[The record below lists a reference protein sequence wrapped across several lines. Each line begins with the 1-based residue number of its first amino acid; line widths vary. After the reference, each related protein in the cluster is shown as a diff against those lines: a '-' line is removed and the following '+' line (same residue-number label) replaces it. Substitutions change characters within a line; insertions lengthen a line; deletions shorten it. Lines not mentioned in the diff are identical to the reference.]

1 MTGRDTVFALGAI
14 VVAIAIAMILLV
26 GSMAAGAD
34 ESGRSRFFFV
44 NFGGRVAQP
53 VRAAVDAGKVPVPLR
68 AVVPFQRG
76 VSDTARD
83 AAGYLL
89 VVIGVSAVLVLGRDQ
104 VLGAYHAAR
113 GSWRDQLR
121 VFGTGVA
128 VLLLLVSATFL
139 GGVVLLGALAA
150 GFRDAPTGIQFGLQ
164 VGLMTIA
171 VFAAGFLLVTLVGF
185 AAASWRLG
193 DTIFGTRVMT
203 GWAGGIPGPLVA
215 LIGATILYVLMQL
228 PAVGGL
234 VAFAVVAY
242 ALGTVVV
249 ARLGPGLAAPAPPPS
264 SGSGL
269 TWKREEG

>member
-14 VVAIAIAMILLV
+14 VIALAIATILLV

-34 ESGRSRFFFV
+34 ETGRSRSFFFV
-44 NFGGRVAQP
+44 NFGNRAVP
-53 VRAAVDAGKVPVPLR
+53 VRTAAAAGDVPFPLR

-89 VVIGVSAVLVLGRDQ
+89 VVIGVAAVLVLGRTQ

-113 GSWRDQLR
+113 GTWRDQLR
-121 VFGTGVA
+121 VLGTGVA
-128 VLLLLVSATFL
+128 VLLLLASATFL

-150 GFRDAPTGIQFGLQ
+150 GFREAPAAIQFGLQ
-164 VGLMTIA
+164 VGLMTMA
-171 VFAAGFLLVTLVGF
+171 VFVAALLLVTFVGF

-193 DTIFGTRVMT
+193 DALLGLRAMNR
-203 GWAGGIPGPLVA
+203 WAGGIPGPLVA

-228 PAVGGL
+228 PAVGGV

-242 ALGTVVV
+242 ALGAVVV
-249 ARLGPGLAAPAPPPS
+249 ARLGAAPAS
-264 SGSGL
+264 IVS
-269 TWKREEG
+269 

>member
-14 VVAIAIAMILLV
+14 VIALAIATILLV

-34 ESGRSRFFFV
+34 ETGRSRSFFFV
-44 NFGGRVAQP
+44 NFGNRAAP
-53 VRAAVDAGKVPVPLR
+53 VRTAVAAGDVPIPLR

-89 VVIGVSAVLVLGRDQ
+89 VVIGVAAVLVLGRGQ

-113 GSWRDQLR
+113 GTWRDQLR
-121 VFGTGVA
+121 LLGTGVA
-128 VLLLLVSATFL
+128 VLLLLASATFL

-150 GFRDAPTGIQFGLQ
+150 GFREAPTAIQFGLQ
-164 VGLMTIA
+164 VGLMTLA
-171 VFAAGFLLVTLVGF
+171 VFVAALLLVTFVGF

-193 DTIFGTRVMT
+193 DALFGLRAVNR
-203 GWAGGIPGPLVA
+203 WAGGVPGPLVA

-228 PAVGGL
+228 PAVGGV

-242 ALGTVVV
+242 ALGAVVV
-249 ARLGPGLAAPAPPPS
+249 ARLGAAPAS
-264 SGSGL
+264 IVS
-269 TWKREEG
+269 

>member
-14 VVAIAIAMILLV
+14 VIALAIATILLV

-34 ESGRSRFFFV
+34 ETGRSRSFFFV
-44 NFGGRVAQP
+44 NFGNRAAP
-53 VRAAVDAGKVPVPLR
+53 VRTAVAAGDVPIPLR

-89 VVIGVSAVLVLGRDQ
+89 VVIGVAAVLVLGRTQ

-113 GSWRDQLR
+113 GTWRDQLR
-121 VFGTGVA
+121 VLGTGVA
-128 VLLLLVSATFL
+128 VLLLLASAAFL

-150 GFRDAPTGIQFGLQ
+150 GFREAPTAIQFGLQ
-164 VGLMTIA
+164 VGLMTMA
-171 VFAAGFLLVTLVGF
+171 VFVAALLLVTFVGF

-193 DTIFGTRVMT
+193 DALFGLRAVNR
-203 GWAGGIPGPLVA
+203 WAGGVPGPLVA

-228 PAVGGL
+228 PAVGGV

-242 ALGTVVV
+242 ALGAVVV
-249 ARLGPGLAAPAPPPS
+249 ARLGAAPAS
-264 SGSGL
+264 IV
-269 TWKREEG
+269 T

>member
-14 VVAIAIAMILLV
+14 VIALAIATILLV

-34 ESGRSRFFFV
+34 ETGRSRSFFFV
-44 NFGGRVAQP
+44 NFGNRATP
-53 VRAAVDAGKVPVPLR
+53 VRPAVAAGDVPIPLR
-68 AVVPFQRG
+68 PVVPFQRG

-89 VVIGVSAVLVLGRDQ
+89 VVIGVAAVLVLGRAQ

-113 GSWRDQLR
+113 GTWRDQLR
-121 VFGTGVA
+121 ILGTGVA
-128 VLLLLVSATFL
+128 VLLLLASAAFL

-150 GFRDAPTGIQFGLQ
+150 GFREAPAAIQFGLQ
-164 VGLMTIA
+164 VGLMTMA
-171 VFAAGFLLVTLVGF
+171 VFAAALLLVTFVGF

-193 DTIFGTRVMT
+193 DALFGLRAVNR
-203 GWAGGIPGPLVA
+203 WAGGIPGPLVA

-228 PAVGGL
+228 PAVGGV

-242 ALGTVVV
+242 ALGAVVV
-249 ARLGPGLAAPAPPPS
+249 ARLGAAPAS
-264 SGSGL
+264 IVA
-269 TWKREEG
+269 

>member
-14 VVAIAIAMILLV
+14 VVALAIATILLV

-34 ESGRSRFFFV
+34 QSSGPRFFFV
-44 NFGGRVAQP
+44 NFGNRAAQP
-53 VRAAVDAGKVPVPLR
+53 VRTAVSASDLPVALR

-89 VVIGVSAVLVLGRDQ
+89 VVIGFAAVLVLGRAQ

-113 GSWRDQLR
+113 GTWRDQLR
-121 VFGTGVA
+121 VLGTGVA
-128 VLLLLVSATFL
+128 VLLLLASATFL
-139 GGVVLLGALAA
+139 GGVVLLGALAS
-150 GFRDAPTGIQFGLQ
+150 GFREAPTAIQFGLQ
-164 VGLMTIA
+164 VGLMTMA
-171 VFAAGFLLVTLVGF
+171 VFAAALLLVTFVGF

-193 DTIFGTRVMT
+193 DAIFGLRAMSR
-203 GWAGGIPGPLVA
+203 WAGGIPGPLVA

-242 ALGTVVV
+242 ALGAVVV
-249 ARLGPGLAAPAPPPS
+249 ARLGAAPAS
-264 SGSGL
+264 IVA
-269 TWKREEG
+269 

>member
-1 MTGRDTVFALGAI
+1 MSGRDTVFALGAI
-14 VVAIAIAMILLV
+14 VIALAIATVLLV

-34 ESGRSRFFFV
+34 ETGRSRSFFFV
-44 NFGGRVAQP
+44 NFGNRATA
-53 VRAAVDAGKVPVPLR
+53 VRPAAAAGDVPIPLR

-89 VVIGVSAVLVLGRDQ
+89 VVIGVAAVLVLGRTQ

-113 GSWRDQLR
+113 GTWRDQLR
-121 VFGTGVA
+121 VLGTGVA
-128 VLLLLVSATFL
+128 VLLLLASATFL

-150 GFRDAPTGIQFGLQ
+150 GFREAPAAIQFGLQ
-164 VGLMTIA
+164 VGLMTMA
-171 VFAAGFLLVTLVGF
+171 VFVAALLLVTFVGF

-193 DTIFGTRVMT
+193 DTLFGLRALNRWTV
-203 GWAGGIPGPLVA
+203 GIPGPLVA

-228 PAVGGL
+228 PAVGGV

-242 ALGTVVV
+242 ALGAVVV
-249 ARLGPGLAAPAPPPS
+249 ARLGSAPAS
-264 SGSGL
+264 IV
-269 TWKREEG
+269 T